1 MEPVHGFDH
10 LNDRE
15 GLPAIA
21 PRIFRREPIEAEIGI
36 IGAGLLREEHDKA
49 VIIGRRRPRRTSI
62 IGRRRLRAA
71 VEHDN

>member
-1 MEPVHGFDH
+1 MELVHGFDH
-10 LNDRE
+10 LDDRE

-36 IGAGLLREEHDKA
+36 IGADLLREEHDEA
-49 VIIGRRRPRRTSI
+49 VSIGRGRPRGTSI
-62 IGRRRLRAA
+62 IGRSGLRTA